1 MSGPRIPKRW
11 TEAEDKIL
19 FDEVQSQLWSGSGQV
34 KDWTR
39 VAAKLPGRTNKDCRK
54 RWVNKVCG
62 NLKKGAWDDDEDR
75 RLRDA
80 VSKYGQR
87 WTLVASMVGSR
98 SSDQCAKRWQHRLDP
113 RLEHE
118 DWTPDED
125 ELLLEDVQSYGRE
138 WKFIQEQ
145 DFPTRSPNE
154 LKNRFV
160 TLSRRLSKSNAN
172 VTGTNAL
179 PAASD
184 SSESGLA
191 FAMAEASLLP
201 VDGVINGA
209 ANSEDHPSDGAWL
222 AAQDNHDSAWLSHLG
237 LAPSSLP
244 TSPAPPTDSDL
255 NSVRV
260 GAQAEP
266 SFGAGAS
273 SVPWLDSTSFFTSPA
288 ASSSSLHASGDNTV
302 IEATNK
308 QQLLSQAEWPGT
320 LPHRDGEVEHDL
332 LSQQDDGLV
341 GRVSLVVEYCDRE
354 TLGRLLK
361 IHRMLKGRGKLQIEH
376 DER

>member
-1 MSGPRIPKRW
+1 MSGARIPKRW

-19 FDEVQSQLWSGSGQV
+19 LDEVTSQSWSGSGQV

-80 VSKYGQR
+80 VDEYGQR

-145 DFPTRSPNE
+145 DFPARSPND

-160 TLSRRLSKSNAN
+160 TLTRRLPKSHASVNSTN
-172 VTGTNAL
+172 GISVT
-179 PAASD
+179 SD

-191 FAMAEASLLP
+191 YDFLP
-201 VDGVINGA
+201 VDSTLHETVNP
-209 ANSEDHPSDGAWL
+209 EDHPPDCTSWL
-222 AAQDNHDSAWLSHLG
+222 AAHQDPTDHDQGWLSHMG
-237 LAPSSLP
+237 LP
-244 TSPAPPTDSDL
+244 TSPAPPADGSELTIG
-255 NSVRV
+255 V
-260 GAQAEP
+260 GA
-266 SFGAGAS
+266 
-273 SVPWLDSTSFFTSPA
+273 STSSISWLESTGFFTNTA
-288 ASSSSLHASGDNTV
+288 TGSSSSVRSSGDNTV
-302 IEATNK
+302 IESATNA
-308 QQLLSQAEWPGT
+308 QHQLSQATWAGT
-320 LPHRDGEVEHDL
+320 LPHHQDGETEHGVL
-332 LSQQDDGLV
+332 LQQQPQLDDCQLV
-341 GRVSLVVEYCDRE
+341 GRVSLVVEHCDRE

-361 IHRMLKGRGKLQIEH
+361 IHRSLKGRGKLHIEH